1 MKYKTIPFFILFF
14 FSIFSFS
21 ACATEEQSPSPVALT
36 DTPDPCSTA
45 ALPAGVAKVN
55 DLMREFDDY
64 SSLASST
71 PQNQLVQVIPPL
83 QEVRRRAEAQTVPG
97 CLLDLKQLQIAH
109 MNAVIETLMVFMASS
124 QVEDVNAGIVQ
135 ARELHMQYDIE
146 IARLL
151 GVTVAAPPTAIP
163 GTVETL
169 VTPTISTGLSVL
181 NPGPNQ
187 VTLLSAPDAASGGVA
202 TLPAGGV
209 TPALG
214 RTADG
219 LWFQVEAPGNP
230 AQKAWVAASVVQ
242 VSGEPPVVVP

>member
-1 MKYKTIPFFILFF
+1 MKYKTIPLFILLFI
-14 FSIFSFS
+14 SIFSFS

-36 DTPDPCSTA
+36 DTPDPCSAA

-55 DLMREFDDY
+55 ELMREFDDY

-83 QEVRRRAEAQTVPG
+83 QEVRRRAEAQNVPG

-109 MNAVIETLMVFMASS
+109 MNAVIETLMAFMANS
-124 QVEDVNAGIVQ
+124 QVEDVNTGISQ

-151 GVTVAAPPTAIP
+151 GATVVVSPTTTPDTVSTPAAPAA
-163 GTVETL
+163 
-169 VTPTISTGLSVL
+169 SAGLSVL

-187 VTLLSAPDAASGGVA
+187 VTLLSAPDVASGGVA

-219 LWFQVEAPGNP
+219 LWFQVEVPGNP
-230 AQKAWVAASVVQ
+230 AQKAWVSASVVQ